1 MGTAFHYFFFEH
13 NMIKS
18 ITCNV
23 VPEAQRMAI
32 VDKLFGIQYVLV
44 LEPAVF
50 RFAET
55 LARKYKGAYWTFHTL
70 GNGGFYMAPRSNTV
84 FAVSCENGYE
94 GKLSADALGI
104 VSCLYAYSHL
114 SFGDDEFAETCA
126 DQYHLLREFAL
137 CHVEAGAIMQVTD

>member
-1 MGTAFHYFFFEH
+1 
-13 NMIKS
+13 
-18 ITCNV
+18 
-23 VPEAQRMAI
+23 MAV

-55 LARKYKGAYWTFHTL
+55 LASKYKGAYWTFHTTSL
-70 GNGGFYMAPRSNTV
+70 GGFYMAPRSDTI

-104 VSCLYAYSHL
+104 VACLYAYSHL
-114 SFGDDEFAETCA
+114 SFGDGTFAETCA
-126 DQYHLLREFAL
+126 DQYHLLREYVFQ
-137 CHVEAGAIMQVTD
+137 HPEAKAILRAVD

>member
-1 MGTAFHYFFFEH
+1 
-13 NMIKS
+13 MIKT
-18 ITCNV
+18 ITSSV
-23 VPEAQRMAI
+23 VPEAQRMSV

-70 GNGGFYMAPRSNTV
+70 GNGGFYMAPRLDTI

-104 VSCLYAYSHL
+104 VACLYAYSHL

-126 DQYHLLREFAL
+126 AKYHLLREYVFQHA
-137 CHVEAGAIMQVTD
+137 EAKAILRAID